1 MYTGLLHAHSGLAYV
16 LLAAIIFA
24 LIYTLIG
31 FMGNKPFT
39 EGNRK
44 VALIGL
50 IATHIQVLIGLI
62 LYFVSPYG
70 ISNFSG
76 GNMKDG
82 AARLLMLEHPLT
94 MIIAAVLV
102 TIGYSKAKKLTE
114 SNARYKKILIFF
126 TLGLILILSRL
137 PWSNWL

>member
-24 LIYTLIG
+24 IVYTLIG

-102 TIGYSKAKKLTE
+102 NIGYSKAKKLTE